1 MKKFTLS
8 IMLALATVVA
18 RAESVASASTWTDD
32 LTTTEKFADLHRGA
46 AMTID
51 NEGNAIVTGSYT
63 TELQFAGIY
72 LEATATS
79 AFVAKYDK
87 AGNRKWAAGLHGAAT
102 ITAITTDAEGNI

>member
-1 MKKFTLS
+1 
-8 IMLALATVVA
+8 MLALATVVA
-18 RAESVASASTWTDD
+18 RAESVASASTWTDE
-32 LTTTEKFADLHRGA
+32 LTTTAAIADLHRGA

-63 TELQFAGIY
+63 TDLSFAASN

-87 AGNRKWAAGLHGAAT
+87 AGKQT
-102 ITAITTDAEGNI
+102 IKVVK